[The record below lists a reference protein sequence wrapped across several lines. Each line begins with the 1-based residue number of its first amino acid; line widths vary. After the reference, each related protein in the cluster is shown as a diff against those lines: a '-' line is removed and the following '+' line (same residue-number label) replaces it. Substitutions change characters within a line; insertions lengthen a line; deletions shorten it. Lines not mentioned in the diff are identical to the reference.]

1 MPDLSNITILIAEDE
16 KPMLKALVD
25 KFTHEGFNV
34 IESKNGEEALKSAL
48 QKHPNIILLDLVMPK
63 MDGLVVLKKLREDGW
78 GKTVPIIILTNL
90 NMDNK
95 IIREVVALEPSFYL
109 MKSEVKLEEIISK
122 VKEILKI

>member
-25 KFTHEGFNV
+25 KFIHEGFNV

-63 MDGLVVLKKLREDGW
+63 MDGLVVLKKLREDEY

-90 NMDNK
+90 NMDNR
-95 IIREVVALEPSFYL
+95 IIKEVVALEPSFYL
-109 MKSEVKLEEIISK
+109 MKSEVKLEEVI
-122 VKEILKI
+122 

>member
-1 MPDLSNITILIAEDE
+1 MSDLSNITILNAEDE

-63 MDGLVVLKKLREDGW
+63 MDGLVVLKKLREDEY

-90 NMDNK
+90 NMDNR
-95 IIREVVALEPSFYL
+95 IIKEVVALEPSFYL
-109 MKSEVKLEEIISK
+109 MKSEVKLEEVISK
-122 VKEILKI
+122 VKEILKT

>member
-122 VKEILKI
+122 VREILKI

>member
-63 MDGLVVLKKLREDGW
+63 MDGLVVLKKLREDEY

-90 NMDNK
+90 NMDNR
-95 IIREVVALEPSFYL
+95 IIKEVVALEPSFYL
-109 MKSEVKLEEIISK
+109 MKSEVKLEEVISK
-122 VKEILKI
+122 VKEILKT